1 MTKCAVITGITGQDG
16 AYLAEILLGKGYVV
30 HGILQPMAVPDM
42 DRLNELLGDDV
53 SRLHMHTADLTDPLS
68 LTKVLQ
74 MVQPDEIYNLAAQ
87 SHVHVSFDVPDQ
99 TLQVN
104 AAGIIHI
111 LDSVRILGLQD
122 KVRIFQASTSEL
134 FGDTQPPQTE
144 TSPMNPRSP
153 YAAAKLYAYHL
164 TRIYREA
171 YGMHISNGIMFNH
184 ESPLRGEEF
193 VTRKISMG
201 VAAIMQGEQE
211 WLRLGNLNA
220 RRDWSH
226 ARDVMQGAWSIL
238 QQNEAGD
245 YVLASGEAH
254 TVREFATEAF
264 KAAGIPLMWAGTG
277 VNETGTDTRSGRIV
291 VRVDASLFRPL
302 EVEDLLGNP
311 AKAHFRLGWR
321 AETGFSELVEEMVEA
336 DLRKAR
342 ERQTQASSRLTTY
355 G

>member
-16 AYLAEILLGKGYVV
+16 AYLAELLLGKGYVV
-30 HGILQPMAVPDM
+30 HGVRQPLAVPDM
-42 DRLNELLGDDV
+42 ERLDALLGDDV
-53 SRLHMHTADLTDPLS
+53 SCLHIHTADLTDPLS
-68 LTKVLQ
+68 ITRLLQ
-74 MVQPDEIYNLAAQ
+74 TVQPDEIYNLAAQ

-164 TRIYREA
+164 SRIYREA
-171 YGMHISNGIMFNH
+171 YGIHVSNGIMFNH
-184 ESPLRGEEF
+184 ECPLRGEEF
-193 VTRKISMG
+193 VTRKISLA
-201 VAAIMQGEQE
+201 VAAIVQGEQDCV
-211 WLRLGNLNA
+211 LLGNLNA

-226 ARDVMQGAWSIL
+226 ARDIMQGAWAIL

-245 YVLASGEAH
+245 YILSSGQAH
-254 TVREFATEAF
+254 TVREFASEAF
-264 KAAGIPLMWAGTG
+264 MAAGIPVIWSGTG
-277 VNETGTDTRSGRIV
+277 VHETATDTRNGRIV
-291 VRVDASLFRPL
+291 VRVDPAFFRPL
-302 EVEDLLGNP
+302 EVEDLLGCP
-311 AKAHFRLGWR
+311 LKAQFRLGWC
-321 AETGFSELVEEMVEA
+321 AETEFSDLVREMVES
-336 DLRKAR
+336 DLSRAR
-342 ERQTQASSRLTTY
+342 ARQSFAPKHLVTY